1 MPSLESHLDH
11 GEFKLKSKLHIKNWK
26 KRSSAAKKKA
36 TLAISQG
43 LQNFAGLRIFIA
55 PVKFAGLRIWLLL
68 LTFLST
74 LFYLFQ
80 ICPCV
85 IVIIF

>member
-1 MPSLESHLDH
+1 MPRLESHLNH
-11 GEFKLKSKLHIKNWK
+11 GEFKLKSELQIKNWK
-26 KRSSAAKKKA
+26 KRSSAGQKQA

-43 LQNFAGLRIFIA
+43 LRNFT
-55 PVKFAGLRIWLLL
+55 GLRIWLLL
-68 LTFLST
+68 LTFFCT

-80 ICPCV
+80 IYPYV